1 MCNMF
6 VPPISLGHPM
16 RALDY
21 KLNNRLLKFLKENSG
36 SNITQITGIKKQKC
50 LIEPRWH
57 DFIDEP
63 IMPEIHDRIII
74 ECRCI
79 NGQSFE
85 NSEILN
91 QMVTA
96 AFKGVLGVSDI
107 QLEYHYSMYYCRD

>member
-1 MCNMF
+1 MCNVF

-16 RALDY
+16 KALDY
-21 KLNNRLLKFLKENSG
+21 KLNNRILKFLKENSG

-57 DFIDEP
+57 DFTDEP
-63 IMPEIHDRIII
+63 MMPEIHDRLII

-85 NSEILN
+85 NSGILN